1 MDIENM
7 KAFNK
12 VAELKSISAAANELH
27 HLQSNMS
34 NKIKISKNS
43 SKLNFSSGTR
53 MVWNQLK
60 RAKNLSTIQK

>member
-53 MVWNQLK
+53 MVWN
-60 RAKNLSTIQK
+60 